1 MKVYL
6 QDLSKLNGG
15 LIYDINGIA
24 IQHNNAIIQVS
35 YSIQYKGYV
44 VRFRPP
50 FNTYSKRYL

>member
-15 LIYDINGIA
+15 VLYDINGIA
-24 IQHNNAIIQVS
+24 SSHVNNAIIEVA
-35 YSIQYKGYV
+35 YSFQYKGYV

-50 FNTYSKRYL
+50 LNTYSTR